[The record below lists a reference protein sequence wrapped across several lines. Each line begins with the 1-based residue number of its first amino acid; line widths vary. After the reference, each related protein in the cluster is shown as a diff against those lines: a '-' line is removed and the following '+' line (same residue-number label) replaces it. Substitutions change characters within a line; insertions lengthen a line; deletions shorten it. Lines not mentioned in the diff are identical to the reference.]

1 MENSPEYLYHY
12 TNIET
17 LALILANHTFRLTSL
32 DQMDDLQE
40 KEAFDLKNAGQ
51 FCYVSSWTDDETEN
65 IPMWKMYSSL
75 NAGVRIKLKANPF
88 KNLKIP
94 LHPYRRLHIKQ

>member
-1 MENSPEYLYHY
+1 MQNTPDYLYHY
-12 TNIET
+12 TSIET

-51 FCYVSSWTDDETEN
+51 VLGLMMKQR
-65 IPMWKMYSSL
+65 ISL
-75 NAGVRIKLKANPF
+75 CGKCIVL
-88 KNLKIP
+88 
-94 LHPYRRLHIKQ
+94 

>member
-40 KEAFDLKNAGQ
+40 
-51 FCYVSSWTDDETEN
+51 
-65 IPMWKMYSSL
+65 
-75 NAGVRIKLKANPF
+75 
-88 KNLKIP
+88 
-94 LHPYRRLHIKQ
+94 